1 MASRILIVEDD
12 PDTTE
17 IIEAYLQIEGY
28 SISSATDGLAALRK
42 FREETPDLI
51 ILDLMIPK
59 VDGLA
64 VCRNIREESWVPI
77 IILTARVEERDRLIG
92 LELGADDYVSKPF
105 SPQELVAR
113 VKAVLRRSERDAIEQ
128 ESSQINYRE
137 IDLDINLHE
146 VTVGGVGIPVTP
158 TEMRLLSMFVKEP
171 KRVFTRAQII
181 ERAFGSEYE
190 RFDRTVDSHIS
201 NLRQKLK
208 AAGADYVQTIYG
220 VGYRFS
226 DED

>member
-1 MASRILIVEDD
+1 
-12 PDTTE
+12 
-17 IIEAYLQIEGY
+17 
-28 SISSATDGLAALRK
+28 
-42 FREETPDLI
+42 
-51 ILDLMIPK
+51 MIPK